1 MRCRLI
7 RFDTG
12 GPSLSC
18 EMIILQNNSHS
29 EIIRVCMRIFTTALR
44 NKKISQILNENT
56 SPYPTVHRLLIIWP
70 LTLMK
75 GTHFSELSISKFS
88 THIRK
93 AWKSAIIISND
104 FSITLSSFLNSKSQ
118 ISSTSLYSK
127 NAYES
132 LVASDSK
139 LYNVESREC

>member
-1 MRCRLI
+1 
-7 RFDTG
+7 
-12 GPSLSC
+12 
-18 EMIILQNNSHS
+18 
-29 EIIRVCMRIFTTALR
+29 
-44 NKKISQILNENT
+44 
-56 SPYPTVHRLLIIWP
+56 
-70 LTLMK
+70 MK

-104 FSITLSSFLNSKSQ
+104 FSSFLNSKSQ

>member
-18 EMIILQNNSHS
+18 EMIILKNNSHS

-44 NKKISQILNENT
+44 NKKNKSNPQWKYLALFH
-56 SPYPTVHRLLIIWP
+56 SASLVIWP

>member
-1 MRCRLI
+1 
-7 RFDTG
+7 
-12 GPSLSC
+12 
-18 EMIILQNNSHS
+18 
-29 EIIRVCMRIFTTALR
+29 
-44 NKKISQILNENT
+44 
-56 SPYPTVHRLLIIWP
+56 
-70 LTLMK
+70 MK

-88 THIRK
+88 TH
-93 AWKSAIIISND
+93 

-127 NAYES
+127 SAYES

>member
-1 MRCRLI
+1 MDNVEYANINPITFCV
-7 RFDTG
+7 FNTCG
-12 GPSLSC
+12 ASL
-18 EMIILQNNSHS
+18 
-29 EIIRVCMRIFTTALR
+29 V
-44 NKKISQILNENT
+44 
-56 SPYPTVHRLLIIWP
+56 IWP

-75 GTHFSELSISKFS
+75 GTHFRELSISKFS

-139 LYNVESREC
+139 LYKVESVNYVLNSLLWLSRIDVQLRFLFLDKENSIHLYLPN

>member
-12 GPSLSC
+12 SPSLSC

-29 EIIRVCMRIFTTALR
+29 EIIRVRMRIFTTALR

-56 SPYPTVHRLLIIWP
+56 SPYSTVHRLLSDHLLWWREP
-70 LTLMK
+70 L
-75 GTHFSELSISKFS
+75 FSELSISKFS